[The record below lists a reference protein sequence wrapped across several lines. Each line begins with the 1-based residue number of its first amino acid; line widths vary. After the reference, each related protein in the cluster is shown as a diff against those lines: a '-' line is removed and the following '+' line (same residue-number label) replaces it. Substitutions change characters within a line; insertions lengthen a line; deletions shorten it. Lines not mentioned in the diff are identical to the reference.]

1 MHKLIKLVRNPF
13 AWYLALVIALMGVIG
28 HMDFEDE
35 TRYHKLYCSMAAE
48 GYTPDYKG
56 IYDEECVP
64 LGYPEELRPYTP

>member
-1 MHKLIKLVRNPF
+1 
-13 AWYLALVIALMGVIG
+13 MGVIG